1 MDPGPGNS
9 NLSID
14 EEDEDGAVDACGDAW
29 GLLS

>member
-9 NLSID
+9 NLPINA
-14 EEDEDGAVDACGDAW
+14 EDEDGAADACSDAW